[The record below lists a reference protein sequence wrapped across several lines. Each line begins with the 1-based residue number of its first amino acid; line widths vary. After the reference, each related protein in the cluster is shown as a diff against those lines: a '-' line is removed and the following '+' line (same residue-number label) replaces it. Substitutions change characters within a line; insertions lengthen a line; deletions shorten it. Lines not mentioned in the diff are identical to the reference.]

1 MVSYSGRDII
11 SSEKIIYMS
20 KLRIR
25 ECFISAVPY
34 FRCELHKMNALFH
47 RFSTFCLCKRLLHV
61 RALFK
66 IAASIDDIKKTV
78 IKTVFSKQMFT
89 FSNGRPRVLRSAR
102 KAVL

>member
-20 KLRIR
+20 ELRIR

-47 RFSTFCLCKRLLHV
+47 RFSTFCLCKRLLHA

-66 IAASIDDIKKTV
+66 IATSIDDIKNVTSISFFKKLAGV
-78 IKTVFSKQMFT
+78 
-89 FSNGRPRVLRSAR
+89 
-102 KAVL
+102 